1 MRLIALTLRRCSF
14 MSISRRCFPLH
25 VQTIL
30 IHFIQVFIFFFV
42 WWQKNITSNHA
53 KSNKNLPRATNSQS
67 HVLFHTRFSNS
78 SSFFFL
84 LKSKRT
90 SKKHIPDGGQRR
102 TASENIVDISKDYE
116 LNNIC
121 HENIIAPIN
130 KLWLKELDMTKSVQ
144 W

>member
-1 MRLIALTLRRCSF
+1 MLNPTRTC
-14 MSISRRCFPLH
+14 
-25 VQTIL
+25 
-30 IHFIQVFIFFFV
+30 
-42 WWQKNITSNHA
+42 
-53 KSNKNLPRATNSQS
+53 
-67 HVLFHTRFSNS
+67 HVLRTANHMSCSILDFRIHLLL
-78 SSFFFL
+78 FFFL

-90 SKKHIPDGGQRR
+90 SKKHIQDGGQRR